1 MATKKDKYQIDLD
14 IVGLNKLKEYQKD
27 LRLTNK
33 TLSALNKKV
42 KGQKAANSAQASQI
56 AKLTLL
62 QKKQKRAVDSHI
74 KSLDRNT
81 TAKRRNA
88 KAGKS
93 SAAGMLKMGASVG
106 IAIQAFRK
114 LSQFLMTGVKDF
126 AAFEKGVKNVAT
138 LLNGDEGSLL
148 QPKLYQGAL
157 DIGRKFGFG
166 LADINKA
173 MFNSVSAGIKGGEAI
188 EFLGE
193 ASTLAMAGV
202 TDLKSATLGITTA
215 LNAYGESADKA
226 REVAEILFTTQ
237 KYGVTT
243 VEELSKSLGVVL
255 PLAASSGV
263 SLEELGATLSVTTR
277 TGLDAAKSVTAIR
290 AALAQMQKPSAQARD
305 LFIKLGIPMGSAQLK
320 AVGFTETMKRL
331 NKAFKDNPADIEAM
345 FGNIRGLT
353 AVFSVAGDNAD
364 QYHEILGKLND
375 ETLRASNLTRAENE
389 LMDSMDTKLN
399 TLGNSWKN
407 FKIAIGDSS
416 FFGELVSEMTKSMEI
431 LASEQLSFFEK
442 VNPFTSQTS
451 TYKKMLKRNAAQALK
466 DTRAEIKKMA
476 PEIQELNSIMYGFG
490 NPGNTT
496 RLTDEQKQ
504 KVDTFNT
511 NIDKTRNKK
520 GEFNAALA
528 GMHHLNYQ
536 SFITAYRDYNEKI
549 LAADTK
555 AAADKK
561 TIDDKKANDRIAYN
575 NAERNQRLALQKEL
589 QDLDA
594 QGFED
599 GEYANVIELEKL
611 EAKLDSFRG
620 LEQKY
625 YLNNIDDET
634 ELARIKDNIAK
645 AELSIKKKRLQVERS
660 NSKEYDDMQ
669 TQLATEVAD
678 TKIFEAKREA
688 KENNLT
694 NAEFRRD
701 MLKIDIA
708 YFDELINAEERKSD
722 ETLKKLK
729 DKKANAEGQLAKLDE
744 QTEASKRD
752 QKVKFAIEGINLIAD
767 AAKKAAEVELANQ
780 QRILDKKTEANERAN
795 QDGLINDRVAKKRK
809 DAIEKESFKLR
820 KENELKLARIS
831 LAQELA
837 NIAVQAAANPGNAFT
852 FGAAGGAQYTIMAA
866 LALGRYAANVDS
878 IKSQKFANGGMVH
891 GNSHSKGGEKFGVGG
906 RVVEL
911 EGGEAV
917 INKRSTAMFGGA
929 LSAMNQA
936 GGGVGFSSPNFG
948 NSGFIDYNAIGAA
961 VGRNTNVVLPVEA
974 LRETENRLK
983 VIESSSRF

>member
-42 KGQKAANSAQASQI
+42 KGQKAANAAQASQI

-74 KSLDRNT
+74 KSLDKST
-81 TAKRRNA
+81 SAKRRNA
-88 KAGKS
+88 KAGKD
-93 SAAGMLKMGASVG
+93 SAASMLKMGASVG
-106 IAIQAFRK
+106 VAIQAFRK
-114 LSQFLMTGVKDF
+114 LSQFLITGVKDF
-126 AAFEKGVKNVAT
+126 AAFEKGVKNVST

-157 DIGRKFGFG
+157 DMGRKFGFG

-173 MFNSVSAGIKGGEAI
+173 MFNAVSAGIKGGEAI

-215 LNAYGESADKA
+215 LNAYGESSDKA

-364 QYHEILGKLND
+364 QYHDILGKLND
-375 ETLRASNLTRAENE
+375 ETLRNANLTRAENE

-399 TLGNSWKN
+399 RLNSSWKN
-407 FKIAIGDSS
+407 FSINVGQNDVFGDLVEGTTAFLDTMNDTDFEKFANMISGRGGVSTKDVQKIVVKT
-416 FFGELVSEMTKSMEI
+416 LVSDKNLDSIRDEFESGEDLSESTINTIDIITKELQRKIKENVGSMNMTDAVQANKS
-431 LASEQLSFFEK
+431 F
-442 VNPFTSQTS
+442 
-451 TYKKMLKRNAAQALK
+451 NAFLTEYE
-466 DTRAEIKKMA
+466 DYVIKKNQLTA
-476 PEIQELNSIMYGFG
+476 QELADI
-490 NPGNTT
+490 
-496 RLTDEQKQ
+496 
-504 KVDTFNT
+504 
-511 NIDKTRNKK
+511 
-520 GEFNAALA
+520 AAK
-528 GMHHLNYQ
+528 
-536 SFITAYRDYNEKI
+536 D
-549 LAADTK
+549 
-555 AAADKK
+555 AADKL
-561 TIDDKKANDRIAYN
+561 KANNRIAYN
-575 NAERNQRLALQKEL
+575 KDELNQRLALQKEL

-611 EAKLDSFRG
+611 ETKLDSFRK

-625 YLNNIDDET
+625 YLNNINDAT
-634 ELARIKDNIAK
+634 ELARIKDEIAK
-645 AELSIKKKRLQVERS
+645 AELDIKKKRLQVERT

-669 TQLATEVAD
+669 IQLATEVAD
-678 TKIFEAKREA
+678 TKIFEAKKEA

-722 ETLKKLK
+722 ETLAKLK
-729 DKKANAEGQLAKLDE
+729 AKKANAEGQLSKLNE
-744 QTEASKRD
+744 QTEKSKRD

-767 AAKKAAEVELANQ
+767 AARKAAEVELANQ
-780 QRILDKKTEANERAN
+780 QRILDKKTEANDKAN

-820 KENELKLARIS
+820 KENELKLAKIS

-852 FGAAGGAQYTIMAA
+852 FGAAGGAQYSIMAA
-866 LALGRYAANVDS
+866 IALGRYAANVDS

-891 GNSHSKGGEKFGVGG
+891 GNSHSRGGEKFAVGG

-948 NSGFIDYNAIGAA
+948 NSGFIDYDAIGAA